1 MFGYVRARED
11 LLSREDRA
19 RYEAAYCGVCRT
31 MGERYGY
38 VARMFLN
45 YDFAF
50 LAMVL
55 APQGQ
60 ACVASC
66 KRCVSHPIEGRSVCQ
81 GGPWLETA
89 AGESVILTY
98 WKLRDSV
105 WDSGFFTGL
114 PARFLSLCLGPAYR
128 KAKSAY
134 PEFDRQIIPL
144 LEELRGLERE
154 GCTSIDQ
161 TADCFSRLLRA
172 AAPETGEKD
181 RDRVL
186 DQLLGHL
193 GRWIYL
199 IDAVDDIA
207 EDRRAGRYNPVLAR
221 FPQWTEEDKTY
232 LRHSLEHTRA
242 LMGAAFQLLE
252 PNAWTGAT
260 ENIIYSGL
268 PGVEELVFAGQWRQR
283 QRKGRRGGT

>member
-11 LLSREDRA
+11 LLSEEDRS
-19 RYEAAYCGVCRT
+19 RYEAAYCGVCQT
-31 MGERYGY
+31 MGERYGRF
-38 VARMFLN
+38 ARMFLN

-50 LAMVL
+50 LAMLL
-55 APQGQ
+55 APPGQ
-60 ACVASC
+60 ACEAGC
-66 KRCVSHPIEGRSVCQ
+66 RRCLSHPIEGRMVCA

-105 WDSGFFTGL
+105 WDSGFFAGL
-114 PARFLSLCLGPAYR
+114 PARFLSLCLGPAYC
-128 KAKSAY
+128 KARGEY
-134 PEFDRQIIPL
+134 PAFDQQILPL
-144 LEELRGLERE
+144 LEELRNLERE
-154 GCTSIDQ
+154 GCPSIDR

-172 AAPETGEKD
+172 AAPETGKKD

-186 DQLLGHL
+186 EQLLGHL

-207 EDRRAGRYNPVLAR
+207 EDRQAGRYNPVLAR
-221 FPQWTEEDKTY
+221 FPQWSDEDKSY

-242 LMGAAFQLLE
+242 LIGAAFQLLE
-252 PNAWTGAT
+252 PNAWTRAA

-268 PGVEELVFAGQWRQR
+268 PSVEELVFTGQWREQR
-283 QRKGRRGGT
+283 RKRRRGGR

>member
-11 LLSREDRA
+11 LLSQEDRA

-31 MGERYGY
+31 IGERYGHF
-38 VARMFLN
+38 ARMFLN

-55 APQGQ
+55 ALPGQ
-60 ACVASC
+60 ACEAGC
-66 KRCVSHPIEGRSVCQ
+66 KRCLAHPIEGRSVCK

-105 WDSGFFTGL
+105 WDSGFWGGL
-114 PARFLSLCLGPAYR
+114 PARALSLCLGPAYR
-128 KAKSAY
+128 KARGDYSA
-134 PEFDRQIIPL
+134 FDRQIGPL
-144 LEELRGLERE
+144 LEELRDLERE
-154 GCTSIDQ
+154 GCPSIDR
-161 TADCFSRLLRA
+161 TADCFSRLLCA
-172 AAPETGEKD
+172 ASPGTGETD

-186 DQLLGHL
+186 EQLLGHL

-199 IDAVDDIA
+199 IDAVDDMA

-221 FPQWTEEDKTY
+221 FPQWSEEDKAY

-242 LMGAAFQLLE
+242 LMGSAFQLLE
-252 PNAWTGAT
+252 PNAWTGAV

-268 PGVEELVFAGQWRQR
+268 PGVEELVFTGKWRERQR
-283 QRKGRRGGT
+283 ERRRGGT